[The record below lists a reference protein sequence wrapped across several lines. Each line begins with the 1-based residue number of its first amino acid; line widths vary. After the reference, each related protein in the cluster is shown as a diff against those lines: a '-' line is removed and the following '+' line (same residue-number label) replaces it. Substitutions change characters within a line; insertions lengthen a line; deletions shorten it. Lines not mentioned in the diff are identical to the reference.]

1 MDSLDRDRYQ
11 FDDSE
16 PMMIGGA
23 KEIFRIFDEHTG
35 RWVVLAMPI
44 EAKDSQGKEAFLR
57 EALLAAKLQH
67 PAILPIYEMGIH
79 KDGRPYF
86 IMQLLDGKSLRD
98 LIKTDVSSND
108 LDQWISI
115 FLKVCDAV
123 IYAHACGVLHLDIKP
138 ENIMIGMHG
147 RVHLIDWGMARV
159 LRDGSKDA
167 TDKFDPDLLN
177 NISFSGTFKGTLGY
191 MAPEQIGEA
200 GDVGTKTDIYSLG
213 GLLYFILTKQAPV
226 ESDSKKG
233 LIEKT
238 KRRDS

>member
-115 FLKVCDAV
+115 FLKV
-123 IYAHACGVLHLDIKP
+123 
-138 ENIMIGMHG
+138 
-147 RVHLIDWGMARV
+147 
-159 LRDGSKDA
+159 
-167 TDKFDPDLLN
+167 
-177 NISFSGTFKGTLGY
+177 
-191 MAPEQIGEA
+191 
-200 GDVGTKTDIYSLG
+200 
-213 GLLYFILTKQAPV
+213 
-226 ESDSKKG
+226 
-233 LIEKT
+233 
-238 KRRDS
+238 